1 MEQNNQYMQRPYNNN
16 FGAPAD
22 VGMQT
27 RILRR
32 SLQMVEEVET
42 GGVLVDWEETWLK
55 EFEYFT
61 CRRKSAS

>member
-1 MEQNNQYMQRPYNNN
+1 MNFPMGNN
-16 FGAPAD
+16 FGAPSD
-22 VGMQT
+22 VEMQT

-42 GGVLVDWEETWLK
+42 GGVLVDWEETWPK

-61 CRRKSAS
+61 GRRKSAS

>member
-1 MEQNNQYMQRPYNNN
+1 MNFPMGNN

-22 VGMQT
+22 VEMQA

-32 SLQMVEEVET
+32 SLQMVKEVET
-42 GGVLVDWEETWLK
+42 GGVLVDWEETWPT

-61 CRRKSAS
+61 GRKKSAS

>member
-1 MEQNNQYMQRPYNNN
+1 MNFPMGNNV
-16 FGAPAD
+16 GALAD
-22 VGMQT
+22 VEMPT

-42 GGVLVDWEETWLK
+42 GGVLVDWEETWPT

-61 CRRKSAS
+61 GRRKSAS